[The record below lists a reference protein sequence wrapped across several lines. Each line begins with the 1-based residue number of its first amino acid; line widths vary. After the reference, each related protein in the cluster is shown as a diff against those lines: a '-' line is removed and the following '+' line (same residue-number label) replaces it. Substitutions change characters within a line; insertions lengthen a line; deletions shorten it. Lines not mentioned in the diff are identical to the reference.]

1 MGRRREYVFNDEWE
15 VDAPIL
21 AVFRAL
27 ADSTTYPTWWAPV
40 YLSVEADGPLR
51 VGRVA
56 QERVKGRLFYELG
69 VTSEIVRLEPPRE
82 CELVV
87 SGDLSAR
94 GLWTLAPLL
103 GGTVWVRLEWRL
115 DASPATLRLLAPV
128 LRRWDHRWAIR
139 HAIGGLEPYARASA
153 AGSGSA
159 VSST

>member
-1 MGRRREYVFNDEWE
+1 MGRREYVFHDEWE

-27 ADSTTYPTWWAPV
+27 ADATTYPTWWAPV

-51 VGRVA
+51 VGRVTR
-56 QERVKGRLFYELG
+56 ERVKGRLFYELA

-82 CELVV
+82 YELVV
-87 SGDLSAR
+87 AGDLSAH
-94 GLWTLAPLL
+94 GLWRLAPLA
-103 GGTVWVRLEWRL
+103 GGYVQVC
-115 DASPATLRLLAPV
+115 DPSPSVLRLLAPL

-139 HAIGGLEPYARASA
+139 RAIEGLEPYARASA
-153 AGSGSA
+153 AGASSA